1 MTKNAKNISKPSSK
15 KKNGRIKQ
23 DITILNIVLTVLA
36 LVANGLVWWTL
47 LSVVRYST
55 LSKPIFIIINI
66 VILLILLFMNLSI
79 FMLVRTKRKKY
90 LNVGAALL
98 VICLLLGG
106 FGTYVTGRVNKN
118 VNKITQTGT
127 INETVETSLVVYDE
141 NQQFTINSIGEMNG
155 KTLGVVKGSN
165 YETLALEKL
174 KSENV
179 TVTTIEYENYAALA
193 QGLFAGEIDVAALPG
208 NYDAQLSVNDGFD
221 EYLLNTKAVDT
232 FSKVVEVTVEKGSDK
247 DLTVEPFTVLIL
259 GTAEG
264 LSDAMMIASFNPVSM
279 RVTLT
284 SIARDSYVPI
294 ACSSGSSKIN
304 EARARS
310 RQCAI
315 DTVEQLTG
323 IPIDYYFES
332 NFKGIVEMV
341 DAIGGIVVNNPYEFV
356 GQNSSSE
363 RGHKTV
369 WIPAGENVP
378 LNGEQAL
385 AFARERKLYA
395 TGDFQRQANQQQVIE
410 AILTKVLRL
419 RDLNK
424 ALAILDAAGEN
435 ISTNMTESQLISLFN
450 YTMSKV
456 NRSFDQE
463 HPEKIFDIV
472 GSRITG
478 YNSGLWNEG
487 LQQNIYIYRL
497 YEGSLKDTREGVT
510 RNLDL
515 TSKIDAPKS
524 VKWEAT
530 WEFYPPTLSNETYA
544 EKVVVPEIPDKLPNY
559 TTVGNLKSWAR
570 TFGIDVFEEPI
581 SEGMAG
587 YDANL
592 AEGTIIWQDVPAGT
606 PASSFTAIN
615 VKVIRKTAVTKC
627 PANATGEY
635 PSCVCT
641 DPNQKYDKSKNTC
654 SASTTGVERNVTVRY
669 TYAENG
675 KEAAPAYTA
684 KVIEGNTYSVP
695 SPVIKDYVADTLT
708 VTGTMGTADVDVT
721 VKYSKANAGTPT
733 PGKEHTLT
741 ILYEYSDGSPAST
754 TYTKK
759 FAEGATYSVTS
770 PTIANTTVNKSVVS
784 GNMGTTDIYEKVV
797 YTKTQTHTHDESVAG
812 EITVQPTCTS
822 PGKQKFSCSAN
833 DGYVVEKEIPM
844 LTGDACH
851 VHDYSV
857 PTGTPVGQ
865 DCANNVPGTQKYC
878 CAQHPNECTDKP
890 ATCPVTVFNMNTNI
904 FLRNVSSNAKNLLLI
919 K

>member
-1 MTKNAKNISKPSSK
+1 MTKNRKNTASNRPPVK

-23 DITILNIVLTVLA
+23 DITALNIVLTVLA
-36 LVANGLVWWTL
+36 LIANGLVWWTL

-66 VILLILLFMNLSI
+66 VILFILLFMNLTI

-90 LNVGAALL
+90 LNIGAAFL

-106 FGTYVTGRVNKN
+106 FGTYVTGRINKN

-127 INETVETSLVVYDE
+127 INETVDTSLVIFDE
-141 NQQFTINSIGEMNG
+141 NQQFSINSIAEMNG
-155 KTLGVVKGSN
+155 KTLGVVKDSN
-165 YETLALEKL
+165 YEKLALEKL
-174 KSENV
+174 TSENV
-179 TVTTIEYENYAALA
+179 TVTTTEYEDYITLA
-193 QGLFAGEIDVAALPG
+193 QGLFAGEVDIAALPG
-208 NYDAQLSVNDGFD
+208 NYEAQLGVNDGFD
-221 EYLLNTKAVDT
+221 EYLVNTKAVDT
-232 FSKVVEVTVEKGSDK
+232 FSKVVEVNVEKGSDK
-247 DLTVEPFTVLIL
+247 DLTTEPFTVLIM

-264 LSDAMMIASFNPVSM
+264 LSDAMMIASFNPISM

-304 EARARS
+304 SARGRS

-332 NFKGIVEMV
+332 NFKGIVDMV

-410 AILTKVLRL
+410 AILTKVMRL

-424 ALAILDAAGEN
+424 ALDMLDAAGDN
-435 ISTNMTESQLISLFN
+435 VSTNMSVDQLISLFN
-450 YTMSKV
+450 YSMGKV

-497 YEGSLKDTREGVT
+497 YEGSLKDTRAGIT
-510 RNLDL
+510 RNIDL
-515 TSKIDAPKS
+515 NSKIDAPKS

-544 EKVVVPEIPDKLPNY
+544 EKVIVAEIPDNLPAY
-559 TTVGNLKSWAR
+559 TTVGKLTAWAKS
-570 TFGIDVFEEPI
+570 FGIAVNI
-581 SEGMAG
+581 QYVTEGMEG
-587 YDANL
+587 YDGNL
-592 AEGTIIWQDVPAGT
+592 ADGTIIWQDVPAGT
-606 PASSFTAIN
+606 AASAFTQIN
-615 VKVIRKTAVTKC
+615 IKVIQKNVVTKC
-627 PANATGEY
+627 PANSTGEY

-641 DPNQKYDKSKNTC
+641 DTTQKYDKNKNTC
-654 SASTTGVERNVTVRY
+654 AAATTGVERNITIRY
-669 TYAENG
+669 VYAENG
-675 KEAAPAYTA
+675 KEAAPTYTA
-684 KVIEGNTYSVP
+684 KVVEGNTYSVS
-695 SPVIKDYVADTLT
+695 SPAIKDYTADTAT

-721 VKYSKANAGTPT
+721 VKYTKVGGGTPT
-733 PGKEHTLT
+733 PTPTVKP
-741 ILYEYSDGSPAST
+741 SCPSGST
-754 TYTKK
+754 
-759 FAEGATYSVTS
+759 GAY
-770 PTIANTTVNKSVVS
+770 
-784 GNMGTTDIYEKVV
+784 
-797 YTKTQTHTHDESVAG
+797 
-812 EITVQPTCTS
+812 PTCVCPDGGIYDQASNTCKA
-822 PGKQKFSCSAN
+822 PTPSCPSGSTGAYPSCVCP
-833 DGYVVEKEIPM
+833 DGGIY
-844 LTGDACH
+844 DQA
-851 VHDYSV
+851 S
-857 PTGTPVGQ
+857 
-865 DCANNVPGTQKYC
+865 N
-878 CAQHPNECTDKP
+878 
-890 ATCPVTVFNMNTNI
+890 TCK
-904 FLRNVSSNAKNLLLI
+904 A
-919 K
+919 